1 MQQLMAVDPP
11 RAKGTGPLDF
21 AALEEMQRDG
31 IAKTLGP
38 VAAPKRQ
45 ETQAHDWAAARERPH
60 EYGGIYLFWF
70 VMVFSAAAIITTLAI
85 R

>member
-31 IAKTLGP
+31 LAKTLAP
-38 VAAPKRQ
+38 VAVSMRP
-45 ETQAHDWAAARERPH
+45 ETQAHHRAAASEQPH
-60 EYGGIYLFWF
+60 ESGGIYLFWF
-70 VMVFSAAAIITTLAI
+70 VIVFSAAAIVTTLAI

>member
-21 AALEEMQRDG
+21 VALEEMQRDG
-31 IAKTLGP
+31 IAKTLAP
-38 VAAPKRQ
+38 VAVSTRQ
-45 ETQAHDWAAARERPH
+45 ETQARRRAAAREQPH
-60 EYGGIYLFWF
+60 ESGGIYLLWF